1 MYNLWIVVIVLAI
14 IEIAVLVLHFMVQRR
29 EWYDVEDA
37 TSGALFLFT
46 VLLTVVII
54 LAITN
59 PLDATKTVNSLLA
72 ERDALQNLFENREDL
87 DKIYITQRVVE
98 YNKEVA
104 RIIGKVKSLG
114 NWSAYAFTDYELL
127 TFIEI

>member
-14 IEIAVLVLHFMVQRR
+14 IEIVLIVLMSKNLLEPVVGGIVGFLLIMFIVALIMFAII
-29 EWYDVEDA
+29 DPIIA
-37 TSGALFLFT
+37 TNKVNALL
-46 VLLTVVII
+46 V
-54 LAITN
+54 
-59 PLDATKTVNSLLA
+59 
-72 ERDALQNLFENREDL
+72 ERDALQNLFENREGL

-104 RIIGKVKSLG
+104 RIIGKVEALG